1 MLFEVDT
8 FLGMKKGHIK
18 WHANVSF
25 HFKKDFI
32 DFCFLLTSWS
42 CYGWQHVMTLVIQKI
57 TFFYFVKN
65 CKRFCK
71 AELLLLD
78 IIFLLVI
85 INIQNSLCF
94 LVYIILVEHDIDAV
108 FSCFSHQLVSYSGAG
123 MLMSKLTYSL
133 AESSEL
139 NSCTSTSNTLSST
152 SSTPIKSWFWTFP
165 QFLKHFLF
173 YYHIWYLFSYFLCRI
188 ATTQPA
194 ITSSKLTIETL
205 Q

>member
-8 FLGMKKGHIK
+8 FLGMKKGHSK

-32 DFCFLLTSWS
+32 DFCFLLTSCS
-42 CYGWQHVMTLVIQKI
+42 WQHAMTLVIQKI
-57 TFFYFVKN
+57 TFIYFVKN

-71 AELLLLD
+71 AELWFLD

-94 LVYIILVEHDIDAV
+94 LAYIILVEDDIDAV
-108 FSCFSHQLVSYSGAG
+108 FPCFSHQLVSYSDAG

-133 AESSEL
+133 AESSEP
-139 NSCTSTSNTLSST
+139 NSCTSTSNTLNST

-165 QFLKHFLF
+165 QFLKHFFLLSHLIPLF
-173 YYHIWYLFSYFLCRI
+173 IFLV
-188 ATTQPA
+188 
-194 ITSSKLTIETL
+194 
-205 Q
+205 